1 MRLRH
6 WLIMICIV
14 SVSALTAYAQEP
26 PTLQPDPSPT
36 PVRTVKRRT
45 FDQFD
50 LSNGISLPS
59 LPQTS
64 VSGPAYKPAAIEL
77 LSEDK
82 FEVIGQLIGHSKSV
96 EAEYRS
102 VLQQN
107 IDPFSNAPYQKHL
120 RHDLMGILR
129 VSEVQRV
136 GMFGQT
142 PLRSESNLS
151 LLNENE
157 DIVNMMIVFLELDKS
172 RPNSLP
178 KELIEVCRI
187 YGFTLA
193 LDDAA
198 SQRLPLFDAMFTR
211 LNRNFERL
219 KSQIATGK

>member
-59 LPQTS
+59 LP
-64 VSGPAYKPAAIEL
+64 